1 MSVFAEH
8 EKFVWHWKELLH
20 HCKKHSIYQKTGKNE
35 LLKKGLKFFIDIYNV

>member
-20 HCKKHSIYQKTGKNE
+20 HIAKNIQYIKRLEKMNFKKR
-35 LLKKGLKFFIDIYNV
+35 V